1 LAACGTA
8 EVKYLA
14 QAQPIWSDQPY
25 LHKPSGLVFPTNVGD
40 FGRVLVLQYDEGGLD
55 VSGGYDFRAAAD
67 GIAAAIHLYPAAQ
80 TAADTR
86 DNLCR
91 QDFARREQELRRAH
105 PDAHKT
111 AERDLPHSQVDQFNL
126 GIMASFAYDQ
136 LFFGATP
143 GPVRSDLYLF
153 CDVGGKWQFEYRF
166 TAPRDFDA
174 AARAADFMAK
184 LPPALPLR
192 DRR

>member
-1 LAACGTA
+1 M
-8 EVKYLA
+8 
-14 QAQPIWSDQPY
+14 
-25 LHKPSGLVFPTNVGD
+25 VFPTKVGD
-40 FGRVLVLQYDEGGLD
+40 FGRVLVLQYDEDGLD

-67 GIAAAIHLYPAAQ
+67 GIAATIHVYPAA
-80 TAADTR
+80 TTTADTR
-86 DNLCR
+86 ANLCR

-105 PDAHKT
+105 PDARKT
-111 AERDLPHSQVDQFNL
+111 AERDLPHSQADQFDL
-126 GIMASFAYDQ
+126 GIMASFDYEQ

-153 CDVGGKWQFEYRF
+153 CDVGGIWQFEYRF

-174 AARAADFMAK
+174 VARVADFMAK
-184 LPPALPLR
+184 LPPALDGR